1 MKYRLINNIKKYL
14 NSEAYLAVSS
24 SKLRAMFLALGFL
37 IIYFIILIRVV
48 YLSVSDEYS
57 IIQANFRKNITR
69 GNIVDRNGKVL
80 ATSIPAYSISANPK
94 KVVDKKNTVALI
106 NSVVS
111 INKHIVTKDLINNEK
126 TFVWIKRGITP
137 SQKKQIEDIGIPGIE
152 FQSENK
158 RVYPYKNITSH
169 IIGYTGIDNEGLSGI
184 EKYHDEVLI
193 SLNEEQK
200 NVQLSIDIDIQSIVS
215 EELESSIKEFN
226 ALAGA
231 GVVADLES
239 GEVLAMVSKP
249 DFNPHNSLSLTSNN
263 TFPMASL
270 GVYEIGSVFKPVLI
284 GVAFDT
290 KTASMSDVYN
300 LANFTVGKLLV
311 KDYRRH
317 DGWRTIPEI
326 FIHSSNIG
334 MAQIALE
341 TGQKNISSY
350 MKNLGLFDKLSL
362 EIPENGAPI
371 IPKQKE
377 WSDISIVTMS
387 YGYAISIT
395 PAHFVQS
402 MVPLLNGGK
411 FFPLTLIKDKNKNND
426 KAKIVMSE
434 SVSKEMRKLFRL
446 NVVVGTGKKSEVK
459 GYLVGGKTGTAN
471 KIKNGKYSQNNRMS
485 SFIAAFP
492 SHNPKYLIYILLDDP
507 KGNQS
512 TYGFATAGYT
522 VAPCVSRIISRMAGI
537 LNMAPFDEDDEEIK
551 NDLHINYKIDKET

>member
-1 MKYRLINNIKKYL
+1 MKYRLIKSIKKYL
-14 NSEAYLAVSS
+14 NSELSSVIAS

-37 IIYFIILIRVV
+37 LIYFVILIRVT
-48 YLSVSDEYS
+48 YLSISDEYS
-57 IIQANFRKNITR
+57 IIQANIRKNITR
-69 GNIVDRNGKVL
+69 GNIIDRNGKVL

-94 KVVDKKNTVALI
+94 KIVDEKNTVSLI
-106 NSVVS
+106 NNIVS
-111 INKHIVTKDLINNEK
+111 INKDIVTKDIFNTEK

-152 FQSENK
+152 FQPENK

-184 EKYHDEVLI
+184 EKYHDEILMSVQ
-193 SLNEEQK
+193 EGQK
-200 NVQLSIDIDIQSIVS
+200 NIQLSIDIDIQSIVS
-215 EELESSIKEFN
+215 EELESTVKEFG
-226 ALAGA
+226 ALAGS
-231 GVVADLES
+231 GIVADLS
-239 GEVLAMVSKP
+239 NGEILAMVSKP
-249 DFNPHNSLSLTSNN
+249 DFNPHNNINLTSNN
-263 TFPMASL
+263 TFPMSSL

-284 GVAFDT
+284 GIAFDT
-290 KTASMSDVYN
+290 KTASMRDAYN
-300 LANFTVGKLLV
+300 LANFTVGKFLI
-311 KDYRRH
+311 KDYHKH

-350 MKNLGLFDKLSL
+350 MKKLGLFDRLSL
-362 EIPENGAPI
+362 EIPETGTPI

-387 YGYAISIT
+387 YGYALSIT

-402 MVPLLNGGK
+402 MIPILNGGK
-411 FFPLTLIKDKNKNND
+411 FFPLTLIKDKNQDNGKVIM
-426 KAKIVMSE
+426 KE
-434 SVSKEMRKLFRL
+434 LVSKEMRKLFRL
-446 NVVVGTGKKSEVK
+446 NVVIGTGKKSEVR

-485 SFIAAFP
+485 SFIATFP
-492 SHNPKYLIYILLDDP
+492 SHDPKYLIYILLDDP

-512 TYGFATAGYT
+512 TYGFGTAGYT
-522 VAPCVSRIISRMAGI
+522 VAPCISRIISRMVGI
-537 LNMAPFDEDDEEIK
+537 LNMSPIDENDESIK
-551 NDLHINYKIDKET
+551 NELYINYKIDKEA